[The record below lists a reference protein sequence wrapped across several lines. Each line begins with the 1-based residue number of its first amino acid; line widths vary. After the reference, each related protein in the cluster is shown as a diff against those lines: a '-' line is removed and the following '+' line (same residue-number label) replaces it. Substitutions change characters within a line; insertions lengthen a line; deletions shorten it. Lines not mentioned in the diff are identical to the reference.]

1 MRSPTMLWG
10 DAVKNISLRACR
22 LVTANLALQ
31 ERLSMKP
38 VAVGALKI
46 SLLTVVLLCS
56 GCAVVAVVDT
66 VVVAGATVVK
76 TAVKATG
83 AVIDT
88 VIPEPKK

>member
-1 MRSPTMLWG
+1 MLAKASLPTL
-10 DAVKNISLRACR
+10 VIQESL
-22 LVTANLALQ
+22 L
-31 ERLSMKP
+31 MKP
-38 VAVGALKI
+38 VAVGFLKI

>member
-1 MRSPTMLWG
+1 
-10 DAVKNISLRACR
+10 
-22 LVTANLALQ
+22 
-31 ERLSMKP
+31 
-38 VAVGALKI
+38 
-46 SLLTVVLLCS
+46 
-56 GCAVVAVVDT
+56 VVAVVDT